1 MNSVCCRS
9 ETAPGVGSP
18 LAAVG
23 VTAVVDMVMLY
34 SPTRARPAGSASRT
48 RTMYTGNSVINATL
62 HPNLLSSFNFA
73 RGCAEVIEL
82 HSCFE

>member
-1 MNSVCCRS
+1 MDFNPCPRHDGGNELLS

-18 LAAVG
+18 L

-48 RTMYTGNSVINATL
+48 RTIRTL
-62 HPNLLSSFNFA
+62 W
-73 RGCAEVIEL
+73 
-82 HSCFE
+82 

>member
-48 RTMYTGNSVINATL
+48 HRTMYYARVI
-62 HPNLLSSFNFA
+62 
-73 RGCAEVIEL
+73 V
-82 HSCFE
+82 